1 MSSFSECLKAHM
13 DRRKMSTSELSRLSG
28 IEYSFLHRITTGK
41 RFPAKLQTV
50 ERLGQLLSLTPEEQ
64 EDLRIQYDITRVGP
78 DVYHR
83 RQSVRRMLE
92 EIRFPTDAKETLPAV
107 PAQALPASCDGRLQV
122 EGVTLQ
128 ILTQEAQRTGGVVR
142 LLAQPGLKE
151 AFPLRLLRSFTLAF
165 PSLTVNHILCFDNRA
180 EMEYRNVDI
189 FSPLI
194 PTLFSTFHYHA
205 YYFYGDHD
213 TLFGRL
219 SLFPNLLLT
228 SGFALLMSPD
238 YCSALCFPRGSDS
251 YQVLDR
257 RFSDCFQNCYPLSMV
272 TPKLPA
278 LQSYFAPP
286 AAGDEVD
293 HTFLLS
299 HTFFGL
305 PLLTGGLCGHLLKQN
320 LPDRSQAMEDFLNYL
335 SSLPA
340 PNREST
346 CYFTSLEGIRAFL
359 DSGLLLEFPVDTI
372 SPLPM
377 EDRLFLVRRLLSLLS
392 AEEGVEVGLRLCRTD
407 QLLFSPSLKCLCRQ
421 NLSRAELILCH
432 PRQGLIS
439 VSVQEPMIAAAL
451 TDYFDSILDSRYT
464 LSPAESARQVAA
476 LLSEYQ

>member
-1 MSSFSECLKAHM
+1 MSSFSDCLRAHM

-41 RFPAKLQTV
+41 RFPSKLQTV
-50 ERLGQLLSLTPEEQ
+50 ERLGHLLSLTPEEQ
-64 EDLRIQYDITRVGP
+64 EELRTQYDIVKAGP
-78 DVYHR
+78 DVFHR
-83 RQSVRRMLE
+83 RQSVRHMLE
-92 EIRFPTDAKETLPAV
+92 EIRFPTDTGESLSAV
-107 PAQALPASCDGRLQV
+107 PAHPIPDSCDGRLQV
-122 EGVTLQ
+122 ESAALQ
-128 ILTQEAQRTGGVVR
+128 ILAQEARRPDGVVR
-142 LLAQPGLKE
+142 LMAQPSPKE
-151 AFPLRLLRSFTLAF
+151 SFPLRLLRSFTLSA

-189 FSPLI
+189 FLPLI
-194 PTLFSTFHYHA
+194 PTLFSTFCYHA

-238 YCSALCFPRGSDS
+238 YCSALCFPKGSDS

-257 RFSDCFQNCYPLSMV
+257 RFSDCFQNCYPLSV
-272 TPKLPA
+272 VAPKLPA
-278 LQSYFAPP
+278 LQPYFAPP
-286 AAGDEVD
+286 VPGDEVD

-305 PLLTGGLCGHLLKQN
+305 PLLTGGLCDHLIRQN
-320 LPDRSQAMEDFLNYL
+320 LPRRSQAMEEFLSYL
-335 SSLPA
+335 SSLPT
-340 PNREST
+340 PNRETT

-359 DSGLLLEFPVDTI
+359 DSGLLLEFPIDAI

-377 EDRLFLVRRLLSLLS
+377 EDRLVLVRRLLSLLR
-392 AEEGVEVGLRLCRTD
+392 AQEGVETGLRLCRTD
-407 QLLFSPSLKCLCRQ
+407 HLFFSPSLKCLCRQ
-421 NLSRAELILCH
+421 NLSRAALILCH

-439 VSVQEPMIAAAL
+439 VTVQEPMIAAAL
-451 TDYFDSILDSRYT
+451 TDYFQSIMDSRYT
-464 LSPAESARQVAA
+464 LSPAESVRQVET
-476 LLSEYQ
+476 LLGEYQ